1 MTSSVMNVN
10 ESAHQKKFKFTNF
23 CINMFKVGCFCNYA
37 KMLTYR
43 LGRQTLYLILLCTFN
58 GITE

>member
-37 KMLTYR
+37 KMLRHADWEDKRY
-43 LGRQTLYLILLCTFN
+43 I
-58 GITE
+58 